1 LSCAKQKGGRSS
13 LLVTAICGVIGINI
27 ELTLVRMLV
36 YILLFNAGTD
46 NEGIHT
52 IQMGDRNTILM
63 FQDED
68 DALRYSVLLEAQDF
82 PEPKVEAI
90 DSEEVEQFCRQADY
104 DSKLVESGQ
113 LEIPPEKNVEDLTWE
128 EKQKASETPKDEKTM
143 ANDELERIRRQLE
156 GLL

>member
-1 LSCAKQKGGRSS
+1 MR
-13 LLVTAICGVIGINI
+13 
-27 ELTLVRMLV
+27 V

-63 FQDED
+63 FRDED

-113 LEIPPEKNVEDLTWE
+113 LEIPPEKNVEDLNWE
-128 EKQKASETPKDEKTM
+128 EKENTRDSSPEEDTEDSMAS
-143 ANDELERIRRQLE
+143 DELERIRRQLE

>member
-1 LSCAKQKGGRSS
+1 
-13 LLVTAICGVIGINI
+13 
-27 ELTLVRMLV
+27 MLV

-104 DSKLVESGQ
+104 DSKLVESG
-113 LEIPPEKNVEDLTWE
+113 EFAIPPEKNVEDLNWQE
-128 EKQKASETPKDEKTM
+128 EQADNTAKDEKTM

>member
-1 LSCAKQKGGRSS
+1 
-13 LLVTAICGVIGINI
+13 
-27 ELTLVRMLV
+27 MLV

-63 FQDED
+63 FKDED

-90 DSEEVEQFCRQADY
+90 DSDEVDQFCRQADY

-113 LEIPPEKNVEDLTWE
+113 LEIPPEKNVDDLNWE
-128 EKQKASETPKDEKTM
+128 EEEKTRDSLPEEDSENSI
-143 ANDELERIRRQLE
+143 ASDELERIRRQLE

>member
-1 LSCAKQKGGRSS
+1 
-13 LLVTAICGVIGINI
+13 
-27 ELTLVRMLV
+27 MLV

-63 FQDED
+63 FKDED
-68 DALRYSVLLEAQDF
+68 DALRYSLLLEAQDF

-90 DSEEVEQFCRQADY
+90 DSDEVEQFCRQADY
-104 DSKLVESGQ
+104 DSKLVESGE
-113 LEIPPEKNVEDLTWE
+113 LEIPPEKNVEDLSWE
-128 EKQKASETPKDEKTM
+128 EETKDSPTQADSI

>member
-1 LSCAKQKGGRSS
+1 
-13 LLVTAICGVIGINI
+13 
-27 ELTLVRMLV
+27 MLV

-63 FQDED
+63 FKEED
-68 DALRYSVLLEAQDF
+68 DALRYSLLLEAQDF
-82 PEPKVEAI
+82 FEPKVEPI

-104 DSKLVESGQ
+104 DSKFVESGE
-113 LEIPPEKNVEDLTWE
+113 LEIPPEKNVEELSWE
-128 EKQKASETPKDEKTM
+128 EQKAKDSSPEVDSM

>member
-1 LSCAKQKGGRSS
+1 
-13 LLVTAICGVIGINI
+13 
-27 ELTLVRMLV
+27 MLV

-63 FQDED
+63 FKDED

-90 DSEEVEQFCRQADY
+90 DSDEVEQFCRQADY

-113 LEIPPEKNVEDLTWE
+113 LEIPPEKNVDDLNWE
-128 EKQKASETPKDEKTM
+128 EKQNTRDSAPEEDSEDSM
-143 ANDELERIRRQLE
+143 AIDELERIRRQLE

>member
-1 LSCAKQKGGRSS
+1 
-13 LLVTAICGVIGINI
+13 
-27 ELTLVRMLV
+27 MLV

-63 FQDED
+63 FKDED

-90 DSEEVEQFCRQADY
+90 DSDEVEQFCRQADY

-113 LEIPPEKNVEDLTWE
+113 LEIPPEKNVDDLNWE
-128 EKQKASETPKDEKTM
+128 EKQNTTDSAPEEDSEDSM
-143 ANDELERIRRQLE
+143 AIDELERIRRQLE

>member
-1 LSCAKQKGGRSS
+1 
-13 LLVTAICGVIGINI
+13 
-27 ELTLVRMLV
+27 MLV

-52 IQMGDRNTILM
+52 IQMGNRNTILM
-63 FQDED
+63 FKDED

-90 DSEEVEQFCRQADY
+90 DSDEVEQFCRQADY

-113 LEIPPEKNVEDLTWE
+113 LEIPPEKNVDDLNWE
-128 EKQKASETPKDEKTM
+128 EKENTRESIPAEDTEDSMAS
-143 ANDELERIRRQLE
+143 DELERIRRQLE

>member
-1 LSCAKQKGGRSS
+1 MR
-13 LLVTAICGVIGINI
+13 
-27 ELTLVRMLV
+27 V

-52 IQMGDRNTILM
+52 VQMGDRNTILM
-63 FQDED
+63 FKEED
-68 DALRYSVLLEAQDF
+68 DALRYGLLLEAQDF

-104 DSKLVESGQ
+104 DSKIVEPGQ
-113 LEIPPEKNVEDLTWE
+113 LEIPPEKNVEDLSWE
-128 EKQKASETPKDEKTM
+128 QEQKQKDTLPEAESMP
-143 ANDELERIRRQLE
+143 NDELDRIRRQLE

>member
-1 LSCAKQKGGRSS
+1 
-13 LLVTAICGVIGINI
+13 
-27 ELTLVRMLV
+27 MLV
-36 YILLFNAGTD
+36 HMLIHILLFNAGTD

-52 IQMGDRNTILM
+52 VQLGDRNTILM
-63 FQDED
+63 FQEED
-68 DALRYSVLLEAQDF
+68 DALRYAGLLEAQDF

-104 DSKLVESGQ
+104 DWKVVEPGQ
-113 LEIPPEKNVEDLTWE
+113 LEIPPAKNVGDLNWE
-128 EKQKASETPKDEKTM
+128 QEPDAVPSEAESM

>member
-1 LSCAKQKGGRSS
+1 
-13 LLVTAICGVIGINI
+13 
-27 ELTLVRMLV
+27 MLV

-63 FQDED
+63 FKDED
-68 DALRYSVLLEAQDF
+68 DALRYSLLLEAQDF

-90 DSEEVEQFCRQADY
+90 DSDEVEQFCRQADY
-104 DSKLVESGQ
+104 DSKLVESGE
-113 LEIPPEKNVEDLTWE
+113 LEIPPEKNVEDLSWE
-128 EKQKASETPKDEKTM
+128 ETKDSPTQGDST